1 MLSLKEEIAAAS
13 VAINNIMAGV
23 FDWLLFKLEY
33 SNNNNNKRPFSHS
46 FGNRYLTKVPGVSFA
61 WYGTLLIQ
69 RKAPTGITSKGKSQG
84 SNTFAKV
91 SFVWRLGSYTLSKE
105 SHHLSIL
112 FEATRR

>member
-69 RKAPTGITSKGKSQG
+69 RKAPLTGEMSE
-84 SNTFAKV
+84 
-91 SFVWRLGSYTLSKE
+91 RLGSINGET
-105 SHHLSIL
+105 SHQLGGRKL
-112 FEATRR
+112 VFMV

>member
-46 FGNRYLTKVPGVSFA
+46 FENRYLPKVLGVSLLA
-61 WYGTLLIQ
+61 YGTLFTQ
-69 RKAPTGITSKGKSQG
+69 RKALTRINQQG
-84 SNTFAKV
+84 QV
-91 SFVWRLGSYTLSKE
+91 
-105 SHHLSIL
+105 
-112 FEATRR
+112 